1 MEFIA
6 IFKTNPNICI
16 LTIFIFFLLF
26 ITPTTFCSLY
36 VTYFDFRQKI
46 AKKNLSQRRAQAI
59 ENARAGE
66 ERALRTQMALR
77 IQCAYRGK
85 QGRLGAHLRDQARKF
100 REEEEANA
108 ARAIQSRL
116 RGRATR

>member
-1 MEFIA
+1 M
-6 IFKTNPNICI
+6 
-16 LTIFIFFLLF
+16 LTVVVF
-26 ITPTTFCSLY
+26 
-36 VTYFDFRQKI
+36 FDFRQKI